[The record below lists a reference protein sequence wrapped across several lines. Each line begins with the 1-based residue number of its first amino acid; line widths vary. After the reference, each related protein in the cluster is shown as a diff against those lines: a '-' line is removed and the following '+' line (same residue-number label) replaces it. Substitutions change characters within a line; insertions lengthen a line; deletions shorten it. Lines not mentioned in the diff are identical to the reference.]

1 MDDRIGRKTFDTNLA
16 LVWSQHIYVYIH
28 MCTLQ
33 KMQYKFIWSKRKNCW
48 NIWSKASCARE
59 RWRNASPCSTVVERG
74 DRRALVLATGD
85 LRRWRNLIIAR
96 LDSHSLTCNSKWP
109 ALTTP
114 CWVLGGKLEWWRV
127 SKRGRE
133 RGKRGD
139 CYLIFWLVGRSFDIA
154 LINWPESFIF
164 WAKPDHNTG
173 GKGVGR
179 LSEKSIV
186 WRPKATNRNSCMLQL
201 SLNSSFTRA
210 Q

>member
-1 MDDRIGRKTFDTNLA
+1 MDDSIGRKIFDTNLA
-16 LVWSQHIYVYIH
+16 LVWGQHIYVYIY

-59 RWRNASPCSTVVERG
+59 GWRNASPCSTVVERG

-114 CWVLGGKLEWWRV
+114 CWVLGGNRSDGGLAREE
-127 SKRGRE
+127 GRE
-133 RGKRGD
+133 VRGGIAIW
-139 CYLIFWLVGRSFDIA
+139 YFGWLVDHLILRS
-154 LINWPESFIF
+154 
-164 WAKPDHNTG
+164 
-173 GKGVGR
+173 
-179 LSEKSIV
+179 SIGLN
-186 WRPKATNRNSCMLQL
+186 PSYFERNQTTTLGERVL
-201 SLNSSFTRA
+201 EG
-210 Q
+210 